1 MVVTCAPKLDVP
13 ETLMEVVLAMVETIA
28 DDVVTEGLAF
38 ALSERESED
47 IDYALIN
54 SKGFG
59 GNNATAALL
68 SPSTTEELLAKH
80 HGDKAIMAW
89 RRQQEVTLVAQ
100 DEIEASRLAGDWSPQ
115 YRFDEGV
122 LTDADVTVTENSVA
136 FGERTIAVRADL
148 PDAWR
153 VG

>member
-1 MVVTCAPKLDVP
+1 MA
-13 ETLMEVVLAMVETIA
+13 
-28 DDVVTEGLAF
+28 
-38 ALSERESED
+38 
-47 IDYALIN
+47 YAVIN
-54 SKGFG
+54 AKGFG